1 MIVVVPTGYLRSRSP
16 ASIDVA
22 VLVGIERAKVLY
34 KYPFTWRTPLVFR
47 HKLFCVKV
55 DLHQGDHIYIKK
67 KNRKND
73 FGPAIIKK

>member
-16 ASIDVA
+16 AASASIDVA

-34 KYPFTWRTPLVFR
+34 KYLFTWRTPLVFR

-55 DLHQGDHIYIKK
+55 GLHQGDYIYIKK
-67 KNRKND
+67 KT
-73 FGPAIIKK
+73 AQTILTLL